1 MHRFSEGEDTF
12 KLLVFAFVLLVNL
25 HFWILWLSHFVTV
38 LVRLHLGK
46 VRRVCLLLG
55 VRVLSDRQV
64 VNTYEEDLWGVLQ
77 GRKEGGEAAGPGE
90 ADQADDK
97 QKEEAEQKV
106 ELPEMESLDDF
117 FEEIQV

>member
-77 GRKEGGEAAGPGE
+77 GRTEGGEAAGPGE